1 MKTKTLYLKL
11 IYACLIAIAALT
23 IPIIIFEKLS
33 IMTGNALH
41 KHLIQSCFTGLI
53 AVGGIWYLR
62 AKLNKETRISIGLLK
77 PKKALTHFLFGFG
90 LIAIPLIIT
99 IVLSIVFSWGDVS
112 FNISNGILY
121 GVILGLI
128 STFFTD
134 AITEELIFR
143 GYIFSNLKKRY
154 SSWTSSLIT
163 LALFVLVPVIINLI
177 QKYFGINTAVPINGG
192 FIITLLFFGTF
203 VQYLRV
209 LTKSIW
215 AGVGFHLFFVQMNQ
229 LIGITDSSLIEFSE
243 TSNQQSIQI
252 TLIVLLLIIFISLI
266 AYPFIMK
273 KKNKN

>member
-1 MKTKTLYLKL
+1 MTTKTLYIKL
-11 IYACLIAIAALT
+11 IYACLIGIAALT
-23 IPIIIFEKLS
+23 IPIVIFEKLS
-33 IMTGNALH
+33 VMPDNAMH
-41 KHLIQSCFTGLI
+41 KHLIQSCFSGLI
-53 AVGGIWYLR
+53 TIIGIWFLR
-62 AKLNKETRISIGLLK
+62 VKLNKAIPVSIGLAK

-99 IVLSIVFSWGDVS
+99 IVLSIVFSWGDIS

-163 LALFVLVPVIINLI
+163 LALFVLVPVIISLI

-192 FIITLLFFGTF
+192 FIITLLFFGAF

-215 AGVGFHLFFVQMNQ
+215 AGIGFHLFFVQMNQ

-273 KKNKN
+273 NKN